1 MSAPRPTVG
10 TVADSRPSE
19 DAPQPPKLLPPH
31 YFIGSVLATALIGI
45 LTSPRLLPMPWPLVG
60 LVPMAVGFWLTLRG
74 SRQFA
79 ERGTNIIPLSHSTAL
94 VTDGVFRISRN
105 PMYLG
110 MLLFLAGAAC
120 LANVAWAWLVPASF
134 FGLIRQA
141 FVVREEALMKTT
153 FGADYEAYCGRV
165 RRWL

>member
-1 MSAPRPTVG
+1 MGTQQPNAADLHPPRV
-10 TVADSRPSE
+10 
-19 DAPQPPKLLPPH
+19 LPPH
-31 YFIGSVLATALIGI
+31 YFVGSVLVTALIGV
-45 LTSPRLLPMPWPLVG
+45 LATPRLLQMPWPLAG
-60 LVPMAVGFWLTLRG
+60 LVPMAAGLWLAVRG

-79 ERGTNIIPLSHSTAL
+79 ERGTNIIPLSRSTAL

-110 MLLFLAGAAC
+110 MLSFLAGAAI
-120 LANVAWAWLVPASF
+120 LANVAWAWVVPAAF
-134 FGLIRQA
+134 FVLIRQA
-141 FVVREEALMKTT
+141 FVVREEALMQAT

>member
-1 MSAPRPTVG
+1 MS
-10 TVADSRPSE
+10 
-19 DAPQPPKLLPPH
+19 APQPPKVLPPH
-31 YFIGSVLATALIGI
+31 YFAAGVLATAMIG
-45 LTSPRLLPMPWPLVG
+45 LLASPRLLSMPWPLAG
-60 LVPMAVGFWLTLRG
+60 LMPMAAGLWLALRG

-79 ERGTNIIPLSHSTAL
+79 EHGTGIIPLSRSTAL

-120 LANVAWAWLVPASF
+120 LANVAWAWLVPAAF
-134 FGLIRQA
+134 FILIRQA
-141 FVVREEALMKTT
+141 FVVREEALMRAT